1 MAWEAWFT
9 FAVVAG
15 LLAGLARRWAG
26 ADLLCLAALTVV
38 VLVGA
43 VTGTDKLPDPGEAV
57 AGFGNTGLVTI
68 AALFIVVAGLVKTGA
83 LDLAVAPM
91 LGRPKTHRA
100 ALTRMML
107 PVAGLSAF
115 LNNTPVVAM
124 FLPIVRDL
132 ARRTG
137 ISPGQLYLPL
147 SYASIFGGLCTLIG
161 TSTNLIVN
169 GLVIEDGGKPFGM
182 FDMAWVGL
190 PCLIVGL
197 TFLLLFGKALLPD
210 RGGAV
215 SLTEDPREY
224 TVEVIV
230 DEGGPMH
237 DKTVEQ
243 AGLRHLPGL
252 FLTGIVR
259 ADQVIPAVGPEQKL
273 MGGDRLVLVGLVSS
287 VVDLLKMR
295 GLSPATGAVA
305 ALTTPK
311 VRRQLV
317 EAVVSDRC
325 PIVGQSI
332 RAGNFRSRYGAAV
345 IAIARSGKR
354 LEQKI
359 GDVVLRPGDTLLI
372 EAGPGFVDRQRDQP
386 DFFLVSALEDSAPT
400 RHDRAYLAIG
410 VLVAMVAAV
419 TLGLV
424 SMLVGALVAAV
435 VMMATR
441 CCTGSEA
448 RRSIDWPVLIVIGAA
463 LGLGQSLQSSGG
475 AAALAHGVIEA
486 AGGRPWLVLAAVYLV
501 TVLLTEVITNN
512 AAAVLVYAI
521 AISVAAELGVDPRP
535 LLIVVMLAASASFA
549 SPIGYQTNLMVFGP
563 GGYRFTDYLRIGLPL
578 HALIMATAVTLTPLI
593 WPFNP

>member
-1 MAWEAWFT
+1 MTWEAWFT
-9 FAVVAG
+9 FAVVLG
-15 LLAGLARRWAG
+15 LLVGLARRWAG
-26 ADLLCLAALTVV
+26 ADLLCLTALTVV
-38 VLVGA
+38 VLVGS
-43 VTGTDKLPDPGEAV
+43 VTGSDKLPDAGKAV

-83 LDLAVAPM
+83 LDMAVTPM

-100 ALTRMML
+100 ALTRLML

-132 ARRTG
+132 SRRTG
-137 ISPGQLYLPL
+137 ISPGQLFLPL
-147 SYASIFGGLCTLIG
+147 SYASIFGGVCTLIG

-169 GLVIEDGGKPFGM
+169 GLVIEDGGEPFRM
-182 FDMAWVGL
+182 FDLAWVGV
-190 PCLIVGL
+190 PCLIMGL
-197 TFLLLFGKALLPD
+197 GFILLFGKWLLPD
-210 RGGAV
+210 RSGAV
-215 SLTEDPREY
+215 SLAEDPRQY
-224 TVEVIV
+224 TVEVQV
-230 DEGGPMH
+230 DLGGPLH

-252 FLTGIVR
+252 FLAGIVR
-259 ADQVIPAVGPEQKL
+259 NDQVIPAVGPEQKL
-273 MGGDRLVLVGLVSS
+273 LGGDRLVLVGLVNS
-287 VVDLLKMR
+287 VVDLLRMR

-305 ALTTPK
+305 DLSTPRM
-311 VRRQLV
+311 RRLLI

-325 PIVGQSI
+325 PIVGKSI
-332 RAGNFRSRYGAAV
+332 REGNFRSRYGAAV

-372 EAGPGFVDRQRDQP
+372 EAGAGFVERQRDLP

-400 RHDRAYLAIG
+400 RHDRAYLAIA
-410 VLVAMVAAV
+410 VLVLMVAAV
-419 TLGLV
+419 TFGLV

-435 VMMATR
+435 VMMLTR
-441 CCTGSEA
+441 CCTGAEA

-463 LGLGQSLQSSGG
+463 LGIGQALQASGG
-475 AAALAHGVIEA
+475 ASALAHSVIEL
-486 AGGRPWLVLAAVYLV
+486 AGGHPWLVLAAVYAV

-521 AISVAAELGVDPRP
+521 ALSVAAELGVDARP
-535 LLIVVMLAASASFA
+535 FLIVVMLAASASFA

-578 HALIMATAVTLTPLI
+578 HVVIMATAVTLTPI
-593 WPFNP
+593 FWPFNP